1 MKIRHGAL
9 VALFVLPALVL
20 SMVGG
25 AGASSH
31 REAPLISEDPVADGT
46 DLYAWVVNPTGSPF
60 TAAGSSG
67 STTTA
72 STTTTAPPAGD
83 SKLVIVSNWI
93 PLEEPASG
101 PNFWKFGDD
110 VLYAIHI
117 DNDGDARPDITYYW
131 RFQTTVKNPGTF
143 LYNDNA
149 ITVATN
155 GAGEAVDYP
164 GLNVQQSYT
173 VSEVRDGRR
182 VNTRSGL
189 LTPPVNVGIRSTN
202 TAASYASLS
211 AAANYSFGSDGTR
224 VFAGQRDEAFPVDLG
239 SIFDLG
245 GLRPFNSLHL
255 IPLADA
261 PGVNTTDGYNVH
273 SLVIE
278 VPVSS
283 VVDGDNVVGIWTTA
297 ERRQVR
303 VFTNNGARL
312 RHEGPWVQVSRLG
325 MPLVNEVVIP
335 LGKKDRFNASHPRQ
349 DEQFLEHVVDPELGK
364 LIPFLYPGANITV
377 PQAPRNDLVA
387 IFLTGI
393 PGVNQP
399 ANVRPAEMLRINTS
413 TASGFPNGRL
423 LTDDIVDVSLQAVAG
438 IFCDG
443 DFANPAA
450 GCAGPSFTSPYN
462 VAPNNLLS
470 DGVSGNDM
478 PFLDDFPYMPLPF
491 SGYDS

>member
-1 MKIRHGAL
+1 MKRRHGAL
-9 VALFVLPALVL
+9 VALAVLSALVL

-46 DLYAWVVNPTGSPF
+46 DLYAWVVNPD
-60 TAAGSSG
+60 
-67 STTTA
+67 
-72 STTTTAPPAGD
+72 APEAERR
-83 SKLVIVSNWI
+83 LAIVSNWI
-93 PLEEPASG
+93 PLQEPASG

-110 VLYAIHI
+110 VLYAIHV
-117 DNDGDARPDITYYW
+117 DNDGDAREDVSYYW
-131 RFQTTVKNPGTF
+131 RFQTTVKEPGTF
-143 LYNDNA
+143 LYNNNVVTVSTNA
-149 ITVATN
+149 N
-155 GAGEAVDYP
+155 GEAVDYP

-173 VSEVRDGRR
+173 LTEVRDGQK
-182 VNTRSGL
+182 VKTRNGM

-202 TAASYASLS
+202 TAASYADLA
-211 AAANYSFGSDGTR
+211 AAANYTVGDTGIR
-224 VFAGQRDEAFPVDLG
+224 VFAGQRDETFPVDLG

-255 IPLADA
+255 LPEADA

-278 VPVSS
+278 IPISRLTE
-283 VVDGDNVVGIWTTA
+283 GDDVLGIWTTA
-297 ERRQVR
+297 ERRKTR
-303 VFTNNGARL
+303 VFNEGGATL
-312 RHEGPWVQVSRLG
+312 AHSGSWVQVSRLG

-335 LGKKDRFNASHPRQ
+335 LGMKDRFNASHPRG
-349 DEQFLEHVVDPELGK
+349 DGQFLGFVNDPELGV

-413 TASGFPNGRL
+413 TASGFPNGRPL
-423 LTDDIVDVSLQAVAG
+423 VGDDVVDVALRAVAG

-443 DFANPAA
+443 DIANPGA
-450 GCAGPSFTSPYN
+450 GCAGPSFSSPYD
-462 VAPNNLLS
+462 VAPNNLLA

-478 PFLDDFPYMPLPF
+478 PFLDQFPYMPLPH

>member
-1 MKIRHGAL
+1 MKRWHGAL
-9 VALFVLPALVL
+9 VALAVLSALVL
-20 SMVGG
+20 SMVAG

-46 DLYAWVVNPTGSPF
+46 DLYAWVVNPDAP
-60 TAAGSSG
+60 AAQKRL
-67 STTTA
+67 A
-72 STTTTAPPAGD
+72 
-83 SKLVIVSNWI
+83 IVSNWI

-117 DNDGDARPDITYYW
+117 DNDGDAREDVSYYW
-131 RFQTTVKNPGTF
+131 RFQTSVKEPGTF
-143 LYNDNA
+143 LYNNNVV
-149 ITVATN
+149 TVSTN
-155 GAGEAVDYP
+155 GSGEAVAYP

-173 VSEVRDGRR
+173 LTEIRDGKKS
-182 VNTRSGL
+182 TSRSGM

-202 TAASYASLS
+202 TAATYANLA
-211 AAANYSFGSDGTR
+211 AAANYTIGDTGIRT
-224 VFAGQRDEAFPVDLG
+224 FAGQRDEAFAVDLG

-255 IPLADA
+255 VPLTDA

-273 SLVIE
+273 SIVIE
-278 VPVSS
+278 VPVSRLTE
-283 VVDGDNVVGIWTTA
+283 GDDVLGIWTTA
-297 ERRQVR
+297 ERRKTR
-303 VFTNNGARL
+303 IFTGNDGSSL
-312 RHEGPWVQVSRLG
+312 QHSGPWVQVSRLG

-335 LGKKDRFNASHPRQ
+335 LGKKDRFNASHPSG
-349 DEQFLEHVVDPELGK
+349 DGQFLSHVLDPELGK

-399 ANVRPAEMLRINTS
+399 DDVTPSEMLRINTS
-413 TASGFPNGRL
+413 VPSGFPNGRL
-423 LTDDIVDVSLQAVAG
+423 LQDDVVDVALRAVAG
-438 IFCDG
+438 VFCDG
-443 DFANPAA
+443 ALANPAA
-450 GCAGPSFTSPYN
+450 GCAGATFSSPFN
-462 VAPNNLLS
+462 IAPNNLLS
-470 DGVSGNDM
+470 DGVSDNDM
-478 PFLDDFPYMPLPF
+478 PFLGSFPYMPLPH